1 MRYERVAAAVL
12 VVVSAIMFA
21 TRFQPD
27 AFKPIDTDILVAAPQ
42 QEEAKSMYTPRTLRF
57 DSAAGAFVDTDVDRL
72 PACQSCSAPLRGG
85 IFSPRNGSIS
95 THSAQL
101 VSAGLPNT
109 GTAGSTAPSALQ
121 HGLLGAGDG
130 LWRLVQDI
138 ERMPVCV

>member
-1 MRYERVAAAVL
+1 MIVQSDSCNL
-12 VVVSAIMFA
+12 VNTNIL
-21 TRFQPD
+21 
-27 AFKPIDTDILVAAPQ
+27 LVALQ

-57 DSAAGAFVDTDVDRL
+57 DSAAGAFVDTDVDQL
-72 PACQSCSAPLRGG
+72 PACHSCSAPLHGG
-85 IFSPRNGSIS
+85 IFSPHNGSIS

-109 GTAGSTAPSALQ
+109 GTAGSTAPGALQ